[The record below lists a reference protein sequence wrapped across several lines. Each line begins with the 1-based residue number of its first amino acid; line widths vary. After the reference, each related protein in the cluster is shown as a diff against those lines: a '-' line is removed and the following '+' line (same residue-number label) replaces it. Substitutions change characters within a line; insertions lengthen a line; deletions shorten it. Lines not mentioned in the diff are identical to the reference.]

1 MSPYILARMAAFIQ
15 GQKYKV
21 EPQLVASQA
30 QLVMPLA
37 AMVPLGIITVA
48 IGLAGLGMGGV
59 HYVFQGEVLQT
70 VLMTPVLELAED
82 PVPNI
87 RFNVCKTLQ
96 KLVPH
101 VDSAT
106 VTTRIKP
113 VLTVLQ
119 GDVDRDVKFYAGEA
133 LAVC

>member
-21 EPQLVASQA
+21 EPHELVASQA

-59 HYVFQGEVLQT
+59 HYVFQGEVRDRFQGPSPGCPRFASKQAPLHT
-70 VLMTPVLELAED
+70 VRKPRGEPPLSRA
-82 PVPNI
+82 
-87 RFNVCKTLQ
+87 
-96 KLVPH
+96 H
-101 VDSAT
+101 VS
-106 VTTRIKP
+106 
-113 VLTVLQ
+113 
-119 GDVDRDVKFYAGEA
+119 
-133 LAVC
+133 